1 MKIKKEFVVREV
13 ADNIVMVPTGRLMN
27 EYSKMFKLNEVGKFI
42 VELLQK
48 NDIDEKEIVQKIL
61 EEYEI
66 DEEKAMEDTKNFIKE
81 LKENDMLD
89 N

>member
-1 MKIKKEFVVREV
+1 MKIKKEFVVRDV